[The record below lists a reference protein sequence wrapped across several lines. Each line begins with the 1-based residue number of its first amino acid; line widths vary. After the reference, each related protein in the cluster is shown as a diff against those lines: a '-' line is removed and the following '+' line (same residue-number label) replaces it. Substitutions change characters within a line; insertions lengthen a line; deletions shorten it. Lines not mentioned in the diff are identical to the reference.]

1 MSGAANGYARP
12 PASEKPMDTR
22 LYETGAGLPP
32 AGQAAPHGGLARS
45 EFFGR
50 LRPPMQNGTGKVP
63 GAKSRGGAS

>member
-12 PASEKPMDTR
+12 PASEKRMDTR

-32 AGQAAPHGGLARS
+32 AGQVAPDGGLRRT

-50 LRPPMQNGTGKVP
+50 LRIPMQNGTGKEQAP
-63 GAKSRGGAS
+63 KKGRS